1 MTQRSYS
8 MADAYRSI
16 YEEDTSDTIQDALD
30 FLVESGIIDEEEL
43 ELLEMRKQDKVAGVK
58 PGGNP
63 DPAMRAVLKMKGQLQ
78 SPQQKKKVPG
88 EKKPR
93 NRLKDGPTP
102 AQRVASKRAAAKRVQ
117 DTDTMH
123 SRFD

>member
-43 ELLEMRKQDKVAGVK
+43 KLLEMRRMDKEAGVK

-63 DPAMRAVLKMKGQLQ
+63 DPAMRAVLRMKGQLQ

-93 NRLKDGPTP
+93 NRRIDGPTP
-102 AQRVASKRAAAKRVQ
+102 KERLAAKRAAAKRAQ
-117 DTDTMH
+117 DTEIMH